1 VPHDEDHL
9 PNLQGGQQPTLARWP
24 GNYALQALRYHHCPP
39 HLGRGR
45 RQMNGRYLFLDI
57 DGVLNSDNWWASQ
70 AQRNARWRYPHTAF
84 DPAAVRRVNAL
95 VRGTGASVVL
105 SSSWRRGLDSN
116 AVRMLLRSVG
126 IRCHLAG
133 LTPVLTPDWPHPRP
147 HDQGVV
153 RGDEVAAWLL
163 GSGHTVTS
171 YAILDD
177 DDDFFDPLRQ
187 RLVHTSAEVGM
198 TEADMRKAL
207 EYLWLP
213 APRLLPASLAA

>member
-1 VPHDEDHL
+1 
-9 PNLQGGQQPTLARWP
+9 
-24 GNYALQALRYHHCPP
+24 
-39 HLGRGR
+39 
-45 RQMNGRYLFLDI
+45 MNGRYLFLDI
-57 DGVLNSDNWWASQ
+57 DGVLNSDSWWASQ
-70 AQRNARWRYPHTAF
+70 AQRAARWRYPHTAF
-84 DPAAVRRVNAL
+84 DPAAVRRLNAL
-95 VRGTGASVVL
+95 VRGAGASVVL

-116 AVRMLLRSVG
+116 AVRTLLRSVG

-133 LTPVLTPDWPHPRP
+133 LTPVLTPDWHHPRP
-147 HDQGVV
+147 HDQGLV

-187 RLVHTSAEVGM
+187 RLVHTSDAVGL
-198 TEADMRKAL
+198 TEADMCKAI

-213 APRLLPASLAA
+213 APRLQPASLAA